1 MELEVDVLEFRV
13 PTENN
18 KTLFVW
24 DILPDHSEAYVY
36 VSVLTRRSNLFHVSF
51 PMHKLSSLGRHKTL
65 QLSVF
70 KRTGRYL
77 ECFLRLRCSL
87 PCEGVS

>member
-24 DILPDHSEAYVY
+24 DILPDHSEAAIY
-36 VSVLTRRSNLFHVSF
+36 VSVLKTSSRLAYLSHVSCL
-51 PMHKLSSLGRHKTL
+51 MH
-65 QLSVF
+65 
-70 KRTGRYL
+70 
-77 ECFLRLRCSL
+77 
-87 PCEGVS
+87 